1 MKLTLQETAKLLDLP
16 TGMVERWIRQGR
28 IPIRKSGEH
37 CYFEETVL
45 EKWAATHNLA
55 FSKKEDELQEAD
67 IKKPVSLRS
76 AMENGGVFHGVPG
89 KNAEEIFEK
98 IISRYDFLN
107 ETNKELLLQRLME
120 RESLTS
126 TGIGNG
132 IAIPHPRSPLNEA
145 IKQPAIST
153 CFLENPIDFKAL
165 DGKPVFVLFLMISTS
180 IQTHLHLLSRLSF
193 CLRDPAFVS
202 FLASLPDKNRL
213 LEKIA
218 LFDRID
224 NQ

>member
-16 TGMVERWIRQGR
+16 VGMVERWIRQGR
-28 IPIRKSGEH
+28 IPIRKSGEN
-37 CYFEETVL
+37 CYFEEAVL
-45 EKWAATHNLA
+45 EKWATTHNLV
-55 FSKKEDELQEAD
+55 FSKMEDELQEAD
-67 IKKPVSLRS
+67 RNRPVSLWS
-76 AMENGGVFHGVPG
+76 AMEYGGVFHGVPG
-89 KNAEEIFEK
+89 GDAEEIFEE

-132 IAIPHPRSPLNEA
+132 IAIPHPRSPLNEVLT
-145 IKQPAIST
+145 QPVIST
-153 CFLENPIDFKAL
+153 CFPEKPIDFKAL

-180 IQTHLHLLSRLSF
+180 VKTHLHLLSRLSF
-193 CLRDPAFVS
+193 CLRDQAFVS
-202 FLASLPDKNRL
+202 FLASRPDKDSL

-218 LFDRID
+218 LFERID